1 MGRRRKLDT
10 NKYPTHHKNLVM
22 STKLIKNDK
31 SILVS
36 LKEQILTITSFKS
49 DGVIAKND
57 VYTYALGDVALWKYC
72 YNIRML
78 EMKGYKKE
86 SELSNFESVIKLM
99 KKG

>member
-1 MGRRRKLDT
+1 MGRRKKMDT
-10 NKYPTHHKNLVM
+10 NKYPSHYKNLVM

-31 SILVS
+31 SVLVS
-36 LKEQILTITSFKS
+36 LKEQILTITFFKS
-49 DGVIAKND
+49 DGVIYKND
-57 VYTYALGDVALWKYC
+57 VYTYAMGDMALWKYC
-72 YNIRML
+72 YNVKML